1 MRPHAG
7 QHQDQL
13 MLSQPST
20 SSQAPSQ
27 RPRVLSPRRGGKD
40 AVPMEQLLE
49 KLQSLERYKQDEEKW
64 KKKDEQQRKKDLAL
78 AKKKLAQEINQ
89 TRSLLKKRSNE
100 AKKLKQTLQK
110 IEKQQVESTQKK
122 TLSAQRIDETLM
134 KCEEKHN
141 YAEVELQEKIGEV
154 GEANGLL
161 AYLEHA
167 QALLDKG
174 VFLEPD
180 PRAAQ
185 MMAENGRL
193 KALADGHNVLETG
206 PFERSTSSNEAMH
219 LERELAE
226 MRAFYEEAEEQRQ
239 WLLAQLKAVG
249 NTKAIAE
256 NEELSRLRRENQ
268 DLRAENQELRK
279 RLGMTSVG
287 LDMTQMKRPSREFD
301 AASNQ
306 SLKGLHDAPAAASV
320 PRSLTPPRLQNGAW
334 VAGGSVTAFA
344 YPSVTTGASL
354 TMSNRGL
361 TGFNSSVPS
370 EREAGAHS
378 PSPVYATWAPQD
390 HGRPHTPRGGLLSG
404 PSSVAIPM
412 ALPSQLQA
420 SSSTPSIYLDTRRPS
435 PSPPARAVV
444 QAVSPAAPI
453 YAQSP
458 HRLVATPQQHSLQP
472 SRLISAPLVPG
483 TASFSIRS
491 VAVAAPQIA
500 SRSPTAPVAQLA
512 ATSKNPSFTPLPQ
525 SVAPPK
531 AGNDPMFFMEPVT
544 ASAVNVGS
552 MSQTSPGSQQNL
564 VTRLL

>member
-1 MRPHAG
+1 
-7 QHQDQL
+7 
-13 MLSQPST
+13 MLSHPST

-64 KKKDEQQRKKDLAL
+64 KKKDEQQRKKDVAL
-78 AKKKLAQEINQ
+78 AKKKLAQEISQ

-141 YAEVELQEKIGEV
+141 FAEVELQEKIGQV

-279 RLGMTSVG
+279 RLDLTSVG

-306 SLKGLHDAPAAASV
+306 SLKGLHDVPAGASV
-320 PRSLTPPRLQNGAW
+320 SRSLTPPRLQNGALIP
-334 VAGGSVTAFA
+334 GGSVTAFA

-354 TMSNRGL
+354 TTSHRGL
-361 TGFNSSVPS
+361 ASFNSS
-370 EREAGAHS
+370 EAGAYS
-378 PSPVYATWAPQD
+378 SSPVYATWAPQD
-390 HGRPHTPRGGLLSG
+390 NGRPHTPRGGPLSG

-412 ALPSQLQA
+412 ALPSQLQG

-435 PSPPARAVV
+435 PSPPARAIVR
-444 QAVSPAAPI
+444 AVSPAAPI

-458 HRLVATPQQHSLQP
+458 HRLVATPQQYSLQP
-472 SRLISAPLVPG
+472 SRLISAPVVPG
-483 TASFSIRS
+483 NASFSIRS
-491 VAVAAPQIA
+491 VAVAAPQVA
-500 SRSPTAPVAQLA
+500 TRSPTAPVAQVA

-525 SVAPPK
+525 TFAPSK
-531 AGNDPMFFMEPVT
+531 AGSEPTFFMEPVT

-552 MSQTSPGSQQNL
+552 MSQTSLGSQQNL